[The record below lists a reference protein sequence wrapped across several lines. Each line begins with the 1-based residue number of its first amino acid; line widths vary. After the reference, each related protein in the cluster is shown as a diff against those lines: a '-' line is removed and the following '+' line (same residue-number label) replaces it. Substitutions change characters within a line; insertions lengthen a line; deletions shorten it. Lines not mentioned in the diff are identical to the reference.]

1 MDFMEFKMFF
11 KENGSIDF
19 HIDDSEG
26 EVRQFIG
33 EGWSIGRPNSESIK
47 KTRAR
52 LRKVTEEIAYPD
64 PGAAPKK
71 KAKKAGVPHAVGELD
86 SGVPE
91 SPAAPELFKYLADQA
106 ARSQDKGLQDFYGC
120 SKCRWILTG
129 CIACHPQKLMDHA
142 KAFPEKYTKKPGQKV
157 ALALKVECERALTEK
172 ELTQS

>member
-1 MDFMEFKMFF
+1 MDFMEFLMFF

-33 EGWSIGRPNSESIK
+33 EGWSIGKPNSESIK

-106 ARSQDKGLQDFYGC
+106 ARSQGKGLIGTV
-120 SKCRWILTG
+120 L
-129 CIACHPQKLMDHA
+129 
-142 KAFPEKYTKKPGQKV
+142 
-157 ALALKVECERALTEK
+157 RAQQMQVDIDGVHHVPPAEVQGAREGLPREVHQ
-172 ELTQS
+172 EARAEGRLGAEGRV